1 MSAPEARESLSPAP
15 EAGNGPQDPQTPTEA
30 VSGPEMASTAT
41 LCPRCSGTQTV
52 WTGARVR
59 GNYVRTPYP
68 CECVGGEWPIPG
80 TEHITAVPGR
90 CGGEPCIR
98 GTRINVS
105 CAMNRLRQGYSV
117 KELAGPGW
125 WDYVPVAAFEE
136 VSRLLKE
143 RTYPPGFWE
152 EPYVPE
158 EAREGFSVN
167 VVGSAGVVEEAR

>member
-68 CECVGGEWPIPG
+68 CPECANDGWPIPG
-80 TEHITAVPGR
+80 TRYITACPGR
-90 CGGEPCIR
+90 MSGVPCIA
-98 GTRINVS
+98 GTRIDVS
-105 CAMNRLRQGYSV
+105 TVMGSLRGGHSPQD
-117 KELAGPGW
+117 LATPGW

-136 VSRLLKE
+136 VSRLLKA
-143 RTYPPGFWE
+143 RTYPPEFWE
-152 EPYVPE
+152 VPYVPE
-158 EAREGFSVN
+158 GTR
-167 VVGSAGVVEEAR
+167 